1 MPSTGEQ
8 HSVLSPGSYVEACPS
23 RVSCLVGGNVEVCS
37 LDGQPTPRTSSPPQT
52 LRCCKISQLTF
63 ILLCLMPSTICS
75 ICLKNWSR
83 AAGEAM
89 ALKERSPEVCL
100 QHGTVRRGWG
110 HPGVSPEPRLFPNNS
125 TRTLQ
130 GSVVQ
135 RATKN
140 TGSQGDLIKP
150 LI

>member
-100 QHGTVRRGWG
+100 CCNMELLEGGGDTQESALNLDCSPTIQLELCRAQWSREPPRTRAVR
-110 HPGVSPEPRLFPNNS
+110 V
-125 TRTLQ
+125 
-130 GSVVQ
+130 
-135 RATKN
+135 
-140 TGSQGDLIKP
+140 I
-150 LI
+150 